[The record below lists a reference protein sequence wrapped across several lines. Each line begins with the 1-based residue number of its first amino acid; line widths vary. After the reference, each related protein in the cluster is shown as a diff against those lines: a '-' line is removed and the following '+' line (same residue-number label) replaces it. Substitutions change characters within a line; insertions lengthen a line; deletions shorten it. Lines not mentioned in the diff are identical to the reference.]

1 MISIIL
7 QMNKQQILTVLVISF
22 ALLILTSCL
31 NSQPIGTPG
40 TAPASA
46 PEATPESTSLPS
58 SESGSASESF
68 IPEQKPLV
76 LSDALTRNCTRTRTS
91 GGFNSI
97 GLAEGEIAVDFTLK
111 DIQGN
116 TVSLA
121 GLLSTKPVVM
131 IFGSFT

>member
-7 QMNKQQILTVLVISF
+7 QMNKQQILTILVISF
-22 ALLILTSCL
+22 ALLTLTSCL
-31 NSQPIGTPG
+31 DSQPIETPG
-40 TAPASA
+40 AAPASA

-58 SESGSASESF
+58 SESF

-97 GLAEGEIAVDFTLK
+97 GLAEGEMAVDFTLK
-111 DIQGN
+111 DMN
-116 TVSLA
+116 SVLYHH
-121 GLLSTKPVVM
+121 
-131 IFGSFT
+131 